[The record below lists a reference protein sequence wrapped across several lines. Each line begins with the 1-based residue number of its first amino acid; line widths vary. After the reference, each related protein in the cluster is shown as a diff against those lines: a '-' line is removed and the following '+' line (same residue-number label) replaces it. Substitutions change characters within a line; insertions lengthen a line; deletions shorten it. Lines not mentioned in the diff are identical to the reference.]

1 MKVLLAASEVAPI
14 IKIGGLGDVIGAL
27 PKALEKI
34 SVNVDVI
41 APFFPSAKTE
51 GLQLYKSFDLH
62 VPFANKNN
70 VVEVFKTKL
79 PNSNVDLYLLKNE
92 EYFVAGGSSFFAN
105 NITETQMFAFFDKAV
120 VEYVKSSLNTYGIV
134 HCNDWHTGLVTT
146 MLKDELGNE
155 RPRTL
160 FTIHNLNYQ
169 GIGGPALLRDT
180 GIVPGEHPLI
190 DWDLADGDLN
200 MMQQGVTSSDYI
212 NTVSPSYAKEIL
224 TREFGSGFDDI
235 LRSREGRLSGILN
248 GIDYSA
254 QPRGY
259 DINSAEEGKKRA
271 KKVLL
276 ERLKIAPEYKDTPVF
291 SFIGRIDA
299 FQKGL
304 DILFEGLRELLKQD
318 AVFILLG
325 TGDKNW
331 EKKLTELSQDKT
343 ISDKFS
349 CNITFD
355 IELANLMYAG
365 SDFLVVPSKYEPCG
379 LIQMIAMWYGTLP
392 IVHDVG
398 GLKDTVKNGETGFV
412 FNRYSSQALLTSMKE
427 ALSVY
432 RTEKMQ
438 KMIPASMKKD
448 FGWEQSAV
456 EYKKLYERIL
466 S

>member
-41 APFFPSAKTE
+41 VPFFPSAKTE

-79 PNSNVDLYLLKNE
+79 PDSNVDLYLLKNE
-92 EYFVAGGSSFFAN
+92 EYFVAGGSNFFAN
-105 NITETQMFAFFDKAV
+105 NMTETQMFAFFDKAV
-120 VEYVKSSLNTYGIV
+120 VEYVKSSLNTYDII

-155 RPRTL
+155 RPHTL

-190 DWDLADGDLN
+190 DWDLADGALN

-224 TREFGSGFDDI
+224 TKEFGSGFDDI

-254 QPRGY
+254 QSRSY
-259 DINSAEEGKKRA
+259 DINSVEEGKKEA
-271 KKVLL
+271 KKVLF

-304 DILFEGLRELLKQD
+304 DILFESLREFLKQD

-331 EKKLTELSQDKT
+331 EEKLIELSQDRT

-365 SDFLVVPSKYEPCG
+365 SNFLVVPSKYEPCG

-398 GLKDTVKNGETGFV
+398 GLKDTVKNGENGFV
-412 FNRYSSQALLTSMKE
+412 FNRYSSQALLASMKE

-432 RTEKMQ
+432 STEKMQ
-438 KMIPASMKKD
+438 KMILTSMKKD
-448 FGWEQSAV
+448 FSWEQSAV